1 MAVNKKKKFRRVR
14 VDYLGFALMATRL
27 FSFSI
32 FLIHL
37 AAWPWGSIISA
48 HLLALVTI
56 TPLSTEK

>member
-1 MAVNKKKKFRRVR
+1 MELREYR
-14 VDYLGFALMATRL
+14 DYFMFALIAIKL